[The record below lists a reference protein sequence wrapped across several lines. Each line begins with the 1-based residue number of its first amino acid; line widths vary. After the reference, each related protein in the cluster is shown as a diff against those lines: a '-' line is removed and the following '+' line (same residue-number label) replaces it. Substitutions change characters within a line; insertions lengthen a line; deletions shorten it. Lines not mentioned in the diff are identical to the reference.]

1 MKKHNRPVGVRR
13 EHWEAFVDMYATAK
27 DQKIREIGKESR
39 KQVKVLHTTGKDA
52 LLVVG
57 M

>member
-1 MKKHNRPVGVRR
+1 MKNHNRPVGVRR

-27 DQKIREIGKESR
+27 DQKLREIEKESR

-52 LLVVG
+52 LLVVD